1 MPRRLVGPHSGGG
14 WQVKAPN
21 ATRASS
27 RHTNQADAID
37 RARSILSNVGG
48 GELTI
53 QGRNGRIRD
62 SDTVPHG
69 NDPNPPKDRK

>member
-1 MPRRLVGPHSGGG
+1 MARRFVGPHPSGG

-21 ATRASS
+21 AARASS
-27 RHTNQADAID
+27 IHGTQADAVKQ
-37 RARSILSNVGG
+37 ARHVLKGVGG

-53 QGRNGRIRD
+53 QDREGRIRD

-69 NDPNPPKDRK
+69 RDPYPPRDTK

>member
-1 MPRRLVGPHSGGG
+1 MARRVVGPHPDGG

-21 ATRASS
+21 AARASA
-27 RHTNQADAID
+27 RHQRQGDAID
-37 RARSILSNVGG
+37 HARSILSNVGG

-53 QGRNGRIRD
+53 QGRDGRIRD

-69 NDPNPPKDRK
+69 NDPNPPRDRR

>member
-1 MPRRLVGPHSGGG
+1 MARRFVGPHPGGG

-27 RHTNQADAID
+27 LHGTQAEAV
-37 RARSILSNVGG
+37 RQARQTLKGVGG

-53 QGRNGRIRD
+53 QDRGGRIRD

-69 NDPNPPKDRK
+69 RDPYPPRDIK